1 MSTTTSSAPC
11 ALAGPTGALLTLLPG
26 AIMRLEHAVGDFALS
41 VVERLDEQSHDMLR
55 FGAIEVFKILVL
67 QALYSLADEGIE
79 FQIKGRLADPVMPP
93 LDSSVQKLL
102 AGARLPK
109 RSAPACSPTP
119 QPQR

>member
-1 MSTTTSSAPC
+1 
-11 ALAGPTGALLTLLPG
+11 
-26 AIMRLEHAVGDFALS
+26 MRLEHAVGDFALS